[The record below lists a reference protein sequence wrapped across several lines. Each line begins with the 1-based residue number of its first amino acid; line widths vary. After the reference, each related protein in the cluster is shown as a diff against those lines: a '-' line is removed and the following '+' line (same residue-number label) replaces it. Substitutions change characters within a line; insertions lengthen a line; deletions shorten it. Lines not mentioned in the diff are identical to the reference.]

1 MRKSRIVQLVK
12 VLSQAILNGVSVTVI
27 TRLPESFKDNE
38 QHTVMD
44 NAELLKGYGC
54 NVIFQPDF
62 HQKFTVIDN
71 RIVWYGS
78 INFLSFGKTEE
89 SVMRFSSYDIAGQL
103 IDTVM

>member
-1 MRKSRIVQLVK
+1 MAKVIGAIVK

-27 TRLPESFKDNE
+27 TRSPECFKDSE
-38 QHTVMD
+38 QQTVMD

-54 NVIFQPDF
+54 SVIFKPDF
-62 HQKFTVIDN
+62 YQKFTVIDN

>member
-1 MRKSRIVQLVK
+1 MAKVIGAVVK

-27 TRLPESFKDNE
+27 TRSPECFKDSE
-38 QHTVMD
+38 QQTVMD

-54 NVIFQPDF
+54 NVIFKPNF